1 MEELARPTGGAD
13 ARLRPPTPRVALVA
27 VAAAIVGLLLYL
39 GRDAL
44 TPFVVGLLAVY
55 LLDPP
60 VERLT
65 RVRLGRGRMPRWF
78 AILVVYAVA
87 IAVVIAGLN
96 LTMAPLVRQL
106 TDFVGNLPALATSL
120 DTMLKRLAESYNGL
134 QLPPQVR
141 DLLDRTIADVQSGA
155 TGLDPGSVIFP
166 VFRSVASFA
175 AAAFGFFIV
184 PFWAFYI
191 IKDRPSMTAGVDAV
205 IPAEW
210 RPDVRAIGW
219 IVDTV
224 FGRWVRGQLL
234 LGLTVGGATFIG
246 LIALDLLVDPV
257 FGRFAVLFAMIAG
270 LLELLPIIGP
280 IISAVPPILVALTVS
295 PTAVVAA
302 FLLYLGIQ
310 QVENA
315 ILVPKIQG
323 DAIKLHP
330 SVVVFTLIVGGA
342 IAGLLGAILALPV
355 TAAGRDIFRYS
366 FRRLGPEPR
375 PTAREAAAGVL
386 GSSVERGSEPAGV
399 DPPDRPDSQDER
411 RSQAAPDPPGRPGR
425 PGRASQAPPAGADA
439 ADG

>member
-1 MEELARPTGGAD
+1 MEELARPTGAAD
-13 ARLRPPTPRVALVA
+13 TRLRAPTPRVALVTFAA
-27 VAAAIVGLLLYL
+27 VVVGLLLYL

-60 VERLT
+60 VERLS
-65 RVRLGRGRMPRWF
+65 RVRVGRGRVPRWL
-78 AILVVYAVA
+78 AILLVYAVA
-87 IAVVIAGLN
+87 VLILAVGLDIT
-96 LTMAPLVRQL
+96 LATLVRQL
-106 TDFVGNLPALATSL
+106 TDFVGNLPALASSL
-120 DTMLKRLAESYNGL
+120 DATMRRLTESYNGL

-141 DLLDRTIADVQSGA
+141 DLVDRAIADIRSGA
-155 TGLDPGSVIFP
+155 MGLDPSAIIFP
-166 VFRSVASFA
+166 IFSSVASFA
-175 AAAFGFFIV
+175 VTAFGFFIV

-191 IKDRPSMTAGVDAV
+191 LKDRPSMTAGVDAA

-234 LGLTVGGATFIG
+234 LGLTVGTATFIG

-257 FGRFAVLFAMIAG
+257 FGRFAVLFAVIAG

-280 IISAVPPILVALTVS
+280 IISAVPPLLVALTVS

-315 ILVPKIQG
+315 VLVPKIQG

-330 SVVVFTLIVGGA
+330 SVVVFALIVGGA

-355 TAAGRDIFRYS
+355 TAAGRDVFRYA

-375 PTAREAAAGVL
+375 PTAHEAAAGVL
-386 GSSVERGSEPAGV
+386 GSSVERESGPKDEDPTGGPATAGT
-399 DPPDRPDSQDER
+399 
-411 RSQAAPDPPGRPGR
+411 AASAAG
-425 PGRASQAPPAGADA
+425 APPAATVATD
-439 ADG
+439 D

>member
-1 MEELARPTGGAD
+1 MALGVGSRLVVCRTMEELARPTGGVD

-60 VERLT
+60 VERLS
-65 RVRLGRGRMPRWF
+65 RVRLGRGRVPRWV
-78 AILVVYAVA
+78 AILLVYAVA
-87 IAVVIAGLN
+87 VAVIVAGLN
-96 LTMAPLVRQL
+96 LTLAPLVRQL
-106 TDFVGNLPALATSL
+106 TDFVGNLPSLATSL
-120 DTMLKRLAESYNGL
+120 DATLKRLVESYNGL

-141 DLLDRTIADVQSGA
+141 DLIDRAIADIRSGPL
-155 TGLDPGSVIFP
+155 GLDPGAVIFP

-175 AAAFGFFIV
+175 TAAFGFFIV

-191 IKDRPSMTAGVDAV
+191 IKDRPSMTAGIDAI

-234 LGLTVGGATFIG
+234 LGLTVGTATFIG

-330 SVVVFTLIVGGA
+330 SVVVFALILGGA

-355 TAAGRDIFRYS
+355 TAAGRDIFRYA

-386 GSSVERGSEPAGV
+386 GSSVEQGGRSARQE
-399 DPPDRPDSQDER
+399 PPDPSGGEGSPETSPDGS
-411 RSQAAPDPPGRPGR
+411 PPT
-425 PGRASQAPPAGADA
+425 AIVVI
-439 ADG
+439 DG